1 MPCFHF
7 LLIIGFKA
15 YRTAIPC
22 TVAGL
27 PSIGILI
34 INMPPLPR

>member
-1 MPCFHF
+1 MPRFHF
-7 LLIIGFKA
+7 LLIISFKA
-15 YRTAIPC
+15 YGTAIP

-34 INMPPLPR
+34 INMPPFPR